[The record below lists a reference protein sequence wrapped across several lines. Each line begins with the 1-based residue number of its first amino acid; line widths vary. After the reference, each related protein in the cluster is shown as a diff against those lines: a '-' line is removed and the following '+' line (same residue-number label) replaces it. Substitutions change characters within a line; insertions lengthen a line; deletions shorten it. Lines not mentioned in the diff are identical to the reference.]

1 MPSFPAFVIKIK
13 VSAKLTFDPYK
24 ICQALTLIL
33 IYFDSR
39 LYWYSYSWV
48 SWPLSQYKTERP
60 RNPRINFN
68 FNYISWKTRHK
79 FTNIVCNLCIAL
91 LSLIFE

>member
-13 VSAKLTFDPYK
+13 FSAKLTFDPYK
-24 ICQALTLIL
+24 ICEALTLIL

-48 SWPLSQYKTERP
+48 SWPLSQCKTERP
-60 RNPRINFN
+60 RKPRILILITKAGKLG
-68 FNYISWKTRHK
+68 IS
-79 FTNIVCNLCIAL
+79 L
-91 LSLIFE
+91 LILFVIYVLPF